1 MDRIYSDI
9 DPDMLCSW
17 VMKRI
22 EYLSIKGNTEREA
35 GQLTAYNEL
44 MDMVLAGKFDK
55 PKPF

>member
-1 MDRIYSDI
+1 MDRIYSGI

-35 GQLTAYNEL
+35 GQLMAFSEL
-44 MDMVLAGKFDK
+44 MVMVLAGQFDK